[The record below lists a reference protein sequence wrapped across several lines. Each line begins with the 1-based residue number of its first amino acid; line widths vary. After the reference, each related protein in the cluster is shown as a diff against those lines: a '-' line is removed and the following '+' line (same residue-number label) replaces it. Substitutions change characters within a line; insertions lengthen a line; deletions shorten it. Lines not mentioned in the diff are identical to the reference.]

1 MMIRNQTGI
10 ALGEACDQVVGLCKL
25 PAGILLDF
33 TAAPNSMSLS
43 LKQFGLCGFSQAIRS
58 NILKAPEIKK
68 GFDKA
73 HRTPF
78 KVAFNAHHQTVP

>member
-25 PAGILLDF
+25 PAGILLNF

-58 NILKAPEIKK
+58 NILEAPEIKK
-68 GFDKA
+68 GLKM
-73 HRTPF
+73 PF
-78 KVAFNAHHQTVP
+78 ESLL